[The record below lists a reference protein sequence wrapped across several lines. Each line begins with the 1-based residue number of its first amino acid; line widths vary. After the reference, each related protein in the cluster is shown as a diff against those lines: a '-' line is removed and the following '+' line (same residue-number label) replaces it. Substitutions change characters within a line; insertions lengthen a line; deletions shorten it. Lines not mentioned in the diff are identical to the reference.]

1 MIARVVVDI
10 KASMANEYFD
20 YLIPKELEPFCFIG
34 SRVII
39 PFALRDVTGYVME
52 LLDKSEFEGNLK
64 AIKEVLAYEKEL
76 EMDQIVLAKHLCQEF
91 PIRLIDALDLMIPSF
106 LKEQQKRYLHIQN
119 YQSLHPTLALL
130 FNGKKKIQQDDT
142 LKSHLSLIQK
152 EIKKGNIE
160 IGYEFV
166 SYGER
171 LKTRFYVLKE
181 PLSVKSERRNEVI
194 RYLTNKGKT
203 AEDEIIRH
211 TAANFALLR
220 KMAKDKQ
227 IQAMDE
233 FVFPEEKPIQIA
245 EQTDFTY
252 DQKQIIDQFEE
263 SKQKPSLLYCNDES
277 FLIKFVLRQIKRM
290 VANRQL
296 TVVVVPNIIIAEEWA
311 TVLRKQTEGLTI
323 HTYHSKNS
331 KQDNYRTYINVK
343 HGLTHVLITTP
354 MGVFLPFQQLG
365 LAFVLDEEQLDY
377 ISEQFPY
384 QDARSII
391 EWRSS
396 QQQAACLYVSQVP
409 SIIRFYQAR
418 NNQIQLLDASVKKI
432 QKFSIIDLREEILEN
447 EEAMLTKPV
456 KLAIQQAMQEHKTS
470 LLIVNNKA
478 YSTMISCRE
487 CGKVYRCPKC
497 HIPLSEVKGKIK
509 CNYCGYQM
517 PVHESCSCGANE
529 KKHLGFGLEQVFQ
542 KLSFIFPQA
551 KIVQFDAQ
559 AVQSI
564 EDYQEWITQLEEG
577 QIDILLGTNVLTK
590 IMQYDTIKVV
600 GFLAIDQ
607 YLNSADHRGA
617 EKTYQ
622 LIAKM
627 DAYPEVYIQTF
638 YPAHYAIIK
647 AMQHD
652 YYAFYEMEIEQR
664 SLLQYEPFSEMN
676 RLIVSGP
683 YEKLFH
689 FAYYYRKA
697 LSHIPNVT
705 VLGPLYDYKAKG
717 VKCIIKHNNLPLVIK
732 ILQDAMKNFQDDLLQ
747 IRFERYPKGM

>member
-211 TAANFALLR
+211 TAANSALLR

-252 DQKQIIDQFEE
+252 DQKQVIDQFEE

-343 HGLTHVLITTP
+343 HG
-354 MGVFLPFQQLG
+354 
-365 LAFVLDEEQLDY
+365 
-377 ISEQFPY
+377 
-384 QDARSII
+384 
-391 EWRSS
+391 
-396 QQQAACLYVSQVP
+396 
-409 SIIRFYQAR
+409 
-418 NNQIQLLDASVKKI
+418 
-432 QKFSIIDLREEILEN
+432 
-447 EEAMLTKPV
+447 
-456 KLAIQQAMQEHKTS
+456 
-470 LLIVNNKA
+470 
-478 YSTMISCRE
+478 
-487 CGKVYRCPKC
+487 
-497 HIPLSEVKGKIK
+497 
-509 CNYCGYQM
+509 
-517 PVHESCSCGANE
+517 
-529 KKHLGFGLEQVFQ
+529 
-542 KLSFIFPQA
+542 
-551 KIVQFDAQ
+551 
-559 AVQSI
+559 
-564 EDYQEWITQLEEG
+564 
-577 QIDILLGTNVLTK
+577 
-590 IMQYDTIKVV
+590 
-600 GFLAIDQ
+600 
-607 YLNSADHRGA
+607 
-617 EKTYQ
+617 
-622 LIAKM
+622 
-627 DAYPEVYIQTF
+627 
-638 YPAHYAIIK
+638 
-647 AMQHD
+647 
-652 YYAFYEMEIEQR
+652 
-664 SLLQYEPFSEMN
+664 
-676 RLIVSGP
+676 
-683 YEKLFH
+683 
-689 FAYYYRKA
+689 
-697 LSHIPNVT
+697 
-705 VLGPLYDYKAKG
+705 
-717 VKCIIKHNNLPLVIK
+717 
-732 ILQDAMKNFQDDLLQ
+732 
-747 IRFERYPKGM
+747 